1 MILSPLTSP
10 STLVKN
16 QSVDHI
22 CVAYISFIDTYIRW
36 ASTRLLLPLLWSK
49 F

>member
-10 STLVKN
+10 STLKK
-16 QSVDHI
+16 SVDRI
-22 CVAYISFIDTYIRW
+22 CVAYISFIDTYLCW
-36 ASTRLLLPLLWSK
+36 ASIRLLLPLLWSK